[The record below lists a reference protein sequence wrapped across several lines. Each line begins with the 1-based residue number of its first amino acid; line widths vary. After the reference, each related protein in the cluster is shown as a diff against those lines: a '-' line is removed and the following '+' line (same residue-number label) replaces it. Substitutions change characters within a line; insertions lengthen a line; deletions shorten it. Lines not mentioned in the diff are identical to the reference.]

1 MKNSILTRTL
11 CFLEDHIDV
20 ILGLFFPVWFGILY
34 LSSFQLA
41 VILRMLPRET
51 ADMLTPHPM
60 HILFVILGPLA
71 VCFII
76 AICRIIR
83 DIRERKPKHIL
94 VCLLLIAMDIL
105 FLLYFFNW
113 FGEVQLKSDNALTTE
128 NMIRVSIRLEAYK
141 EEHGTY
147 PPQQDMKSLLETL
160 GIKKSDLRPTFF
172 FDLYSAEYHAPAED
186 SNDPEDRLITM
197 HVKWHLYESYDD
209 RLLFLRREGTVGT
222 EYLKDKTPP
231 PVPKHE
237 KERTIPEPDD
247 ERQ

>member
-1 MKNSILTRTL
+1 MKNNILTKTF
-11 CFLEDHIDV
+11 CFLENHIAL
-20 ILGLFFPVWFGILY
+20 ILGLFFPAWLGIFYVLGVV
-34 LSSFQLA
+34 LNL
-41 VILRMLPRET
+41 LPEEIARKVE
-51 ADMLTPHPM
+51 PQPM
-60 HILFVILGPLA
+60 DIMFVILGALFICA
-71 VCFII
+71 II
-76 AICRIIR
+76 AICRIVR
-83 DIRERKPKHIL
+83 DVRERKLKQIL
-94 VCLLLIAMDIL
+94 ILLFLIAMDIV
-105 FLLYFFNW
+105 FLLYFINW
-113 FGEVQLKSDNALTTE
+113 FGDVQLKSDNALTTE
-128 NMIRVSIRLEAYK
+128 NLVRVVSIRLEAYK